1 MKKTVA
7 ILDER
12 LSQRGSSVHLT
23 GHVDEDSYVLGAHH
37 FVLPQGVEYSL
48 DLTNAG
54 QGIFVTGILSCT
66 VEGTCDRCLDK
77 AAFTLEGEVDQYY
90 LFEEPEQTPLSSDE
104 DELDFELVSA
114 DNTLDLTHALES
126 VLLMETPYVI
136 LCSDECKGLCSEC
149 GCNLNHTQC
158 SCAERLAHNAS
169 EEPQSHNAQELAKL
183 KKLLSSSDLK

>member
-54 QGIFVTGILSCT
+54 QGIFVTGILSYT

-77 AAFTLEGEVDQYY
+77 AVFALEGEVDQYY

-183 KKLLSSSDLK
+183 KKLLSSSDTK

>member
-1 MKKTVA
+1 M
-7 ILDER
+7 
-12 LSQRGSSVHLT
+12 
-23 GHVDEDSYVLGAHH
+23 
-37 FVLPQGVEYSL
+37 
-48 DLTNAG
+48 
-54 QGIFVTGILSCT
+54 
-66 VEGTCDRCLDK
+66 
-77 AAFTLEGEVDQYY
+77 FTLEGEVDQYY

-158 SCAERLAHNAS
+158 RCAERLAHNAS

>member
-7 ILDER
+7 ILDEQ

-54 QGIFVTGILSCT
+54 QGIFVTGILSCM